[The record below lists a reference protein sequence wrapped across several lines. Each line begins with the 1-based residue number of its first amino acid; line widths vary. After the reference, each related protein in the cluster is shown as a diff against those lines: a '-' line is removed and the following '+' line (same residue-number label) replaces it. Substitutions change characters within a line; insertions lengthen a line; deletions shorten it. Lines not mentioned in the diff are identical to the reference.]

1 MKLNSNYVIKNL
13 SDETILVYQD
23 EQNVDFTKIINLNE
37 VAVVIINKIEEGL
50 NVEQIGE
57 FIASEYDVDVE
68 TATNDAKAFINQ
80 LVDSG
85 IVEL

>member
-13 SDETILVYQD
+13 ADETILVYQD

>member
-13 SDETILVYQD
+13 ADETILVYQD

-57 FIASEYDVDVE
+57 FIASEYDVDAE

>member
-13 SDETILVYQD
+13 ADETILVYQD

-57 FIASEYDVDVE
+57 FIASEYDVDAE

-85 IVEL
+85 IVDL